1 MSIVAM
7 KRKSRGYNI
16 PISANSF
23 SLNGGLRNVG
33 IMGQTNLMRSKTRCG
48 ADDARVIKRSTKNT
62 LGQLESAFNH
72 PICANGKCPS
82 DPIVKQY
89 SPENQ
94 SQGVYIEN
102 LTRIQYKEEK
112 ACPNNDI
119 DPVTGKITA
128 GTIKCVADCNLNT
141 YIGGR
146 KIMRVNYMKDLNL
159 DRSSE
164 EYMRTK
170 LMQKKCID
178 LLPPTDFSRD
188 PSKKWVNNNC

>member
-7 KRKSRGYNI
+7 KRKSRGYNS
-16 PISANSF
+16 PISANGF

-33 IMGQTNLMRSKTRCG
+33 IMGQTNLMRSNTRCF
-48 ADDARVIKRSTKNT
+48 ADDASVIKRSTKNT
-62 LGQLESAFNH
+62 LGHLESAFNH
-72 PICANGKCPS
+72 PICDNGKCPIG
-82 DPIVKQY
+82 PIVKQY
-89 SPENQ
+89 TPENQ

-102 LTRIQYKEEK
+102 LTRIQYKEQK
-112 ACPNNDI
+112 DCPNNDI
-119 DPVTGKITA
+119 DTATGKITA
-128 GTIKCVADCNLNT
+128 GTIKCAGDCDLTT

-146 KIMRVNYMKDLNL
+146 KILRVNYMKDLNL

-178 LLPPTDFSRD
+178 LHPPSD
-188 PSKKWVNNNC
+188 PSKKWLNHNNCN